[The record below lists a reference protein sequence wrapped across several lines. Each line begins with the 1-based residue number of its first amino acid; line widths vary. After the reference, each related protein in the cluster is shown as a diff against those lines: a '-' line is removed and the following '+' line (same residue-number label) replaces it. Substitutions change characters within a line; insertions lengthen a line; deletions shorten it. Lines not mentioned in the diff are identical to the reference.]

1 MGSTCFMNVILQC
14 FIHNPLLRG
23 YFLSDQ
29 HSSKRCEVKTE
40 CMGCEMDQLFTQVR
54 IVQVNGKSIERHTE
68 GFLTDVSIF

>member
-29 HSSKRCEVKTE
+29 HSSKRCEVKSE
-40 CMGCEMDQLFTQVR
+40 CMGCEMDQLFTQVCKQNNFW
-54 IVQVNGKSIERHTE
+54 VVMLFGGVKS
-68 GFLTDVSIF
+68 

>member
-29 HSSKRCEVKTE
+29 HSSKRCEVKSE
-40 CMGCEMDQLFTQVR
+40 CMGCEMDQLFTQVCKQ
-54 IVQVNGKSIERHTE
+54 I
-68 GFLTDVSIF
+68 IFGR